1 MNRREQLE
9 ENYADSLFTLL
20 MDHVAEV
27 QGNQALEENR
37 RLREDPD
44 AEVPQEVRRAC
55 LKAINRAFRK
65 KNISEGRVSAVAWPR
80 QHHKISVYFSG
91 K

>member
-44 AEVPQEVRRAC
+44 AEVP
-55 LKAINRAFRK
+55 RK
-65 KNISEGRVSAVAWPR
+65 SAVPALKPSTGPSERKTPGPPAGPR
-80 QHHKISVYFSG
+80 
-91 K
+91 